1 MVSAAFR
8 PGFGCT
14 SSLPPTIPE
23 GHPPSEDFGEFCLQK
38 TKAFSQDPTKL
49 I

>member
-23 GHPPSEDFGEFCLQK
+23 GHTPSQDFGEFSLQK
-38 TKAFSQDPTKL
+38 TRVFSQDATKP